1 MSHNSNGSAFS
12 GGYSQTTVRVK
23 VTIELEASASDRFVS
38 FDYIRCQK
46 DGLKAKGLTVEQFEG
61 YKDILGNNIGDFSY
75 SGEFLGD
82 YAPDQNSTSGYIV
95 VSTSDF
101 TTRPNGDFTE
111 AEGILKSAYLD
122 NDDNVQVK
130 THESIYDTEVPGIL
144 MSNHAYA
151 NPYKLSLIHI

>member
-1 MSHNSNGSAFS
+1 M
-12 GGYSQTTVRVK
+12 
-23 VTIELEASASDRFVS
+23 
-38 FDYIRCQK
+38 
-46 DGLKAKGLTVEQFEG
+46 
-61 YKDILGNNIGDFSY
+61 
-75 SGEFLGD
+75 GD

-151 NPYKLSLIHI
+151 NPYKFDDILRDDETMYIIPEDIVSRDSDGFVIEQPSEFKGELSIAVSYTHLTLPTNIEV